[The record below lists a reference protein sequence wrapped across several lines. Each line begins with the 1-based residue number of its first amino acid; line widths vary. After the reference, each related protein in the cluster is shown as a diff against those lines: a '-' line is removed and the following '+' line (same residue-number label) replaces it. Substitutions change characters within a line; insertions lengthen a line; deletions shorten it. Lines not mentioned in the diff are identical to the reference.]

1 MRIISQDGKT
11 DVPYENVIL
20 YVGTSYDS
28 KRGKVNKVYARSIDN
43 VDFFP
48 IGTYKD
54 SEDAMDVMDQI
65 RNCYSSGREY
75 CYMPTE
81 DEMLMMERNK

>member
-1 MRIISQDGKT
+1 MFHMR
-11 DVPYENVIL
+11 
-20 YVGTSYDS
+20 TSSYMS
-28 KRGKVNKVYARSIDN
+28 VHHMTVKEKKVNKVYARSIDN

-48 IGTYKD
+48 IGTYNN

-65 RNCYSSGREY
+65 RNCYSGGREY

-81 DEMLMMERNK
+81 GEMLMMERNK